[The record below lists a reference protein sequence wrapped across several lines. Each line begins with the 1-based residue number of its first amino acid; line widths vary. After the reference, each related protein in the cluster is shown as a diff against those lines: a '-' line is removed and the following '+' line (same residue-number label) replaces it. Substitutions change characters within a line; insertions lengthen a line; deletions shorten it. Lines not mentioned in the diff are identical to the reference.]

1 LVLLTGQYGSE
12 IMADSAVAIL
22 SQAPPDV
29 NGKCYLDVGV
39 LAEAGVD
46 DLSRYGGGPN
56 PIRDIFVDR

>member
-1 LVLLTGQYGSE
+1 MLAASRSPE

-22 SQAPPDV
+22 CRSPAEV
-29 NGKCYLDVGV
+29 NGQCYIDVDV

-56 PIRDIFVDR
+56 PIRDIFVDG